1 LQRAH
6 DSGYN
11 ITVAFVYL
19 DSPATCIDR
28 VRQRVRRGGHHV
40 PDEDVRRRFAR
51 SCDNFWHIYR
61 EIADQWVVY
70 YNAGD
75 KFVEVVFGY
84 ADGFAVCDDDLFHR
98 LLEFAGDVNHG

>member
-1 LQRAH
+1 
-6 DSGYN
+6 
-11 ITVAFVYL
+11 
-19 DSPATCIDR
+19 
-28 VRQRVRRGGHHV
+28 
-40 PDEDVRRRFAR
+40 
-51 SCDNFWHIYR
+51 
-61 EIADQWVVY
+61 VVY